1 MSRLSVRVRAT
12 LAATAIV
19 AVALGVA
26 AVVLVGVLKGSLV
39 DSASAEAARRA
50 HGTAVMI
57 TASPGITA
65 SRLAEPLDP
74 DVQVIEEAD
83 LSEAEWRAVL
93 AQPAL
98 PTLPAQSAL
107 PITSGP
113 NISGRDISGPGTAR
127 SDTTQPAAPRTGT
140 ARSGTIGP
148 ATPTPTADR
157 VRPGRETTACSTTG
171 QATTARPTTSQA
183 TTGQARPYGE
193 TATPEDAAWNV
204 TGRVDA
210 VRAERWAPAG
220 SFTVATMPVSTVEGV
235 VLVQARASLEPTSA
249 ALQTLQGLLIPG
261 IPGLL
266 LLVAA
271 LTWLA
276 VGRALAPVSA
286 IRTEM
291 ADITASDL
299 HRRVPVPRS
308 RDEIARLAE
317 TMNRTLDRLELAVDR
332 HKRFVADAAHELRSP
347 LAILRT
353 RLELAPP
360 GPLAAEAL
368 TDVER
373 IQALT
378 SDLLLLARLDAGE
391 PACHGEVDL
400 GQVAAEEA
408 TRSRP
413 RPEIRVGLEVA
424 ADVVVRGSAEELRRL
439 VANLVDNAVRH
450 ADSTVTVRLARDG
463 GGAVLDVRDDG
474 PGIPAEHREAVFDRF
489 TRLDEA
495 RGRDA
500 GGSGL
505 GLAIARDI
513 AVRHGGSLS
522 VVGGGPGAR
531 LRARLP
537 SP

>member
-50 HGTAVMI
+50 YGTADMI
-57 TASPGITA
+57 TASPGIIAGRVTD
-65 SRLAEPLDP
+65 PLDP

-83 LSEAEWRAVL
+83 LSEAEWRAAL
-93 AQPAL
+93 AQPAQ
-98 PTLPAQSAL
+98 AAL

-113 NISGRDISGPGTAR
+113 DTPWTGTTR
-127 SDTTQPAAPRTGT
+127 SDTTRST
-140 ARSGTIGP
+140 ASRG
-148 ATPTPTADR
+148 
-157 VRPGRETTACSTTG
+157 ETTRS
-171 QATTARPTTSQA
+171 
-183 TTGQARPYGE
+183 
-193 TATPEDAAWNV
+193 
-204 TGRVDA
+204 DA
-210 VRAERWAPAG
+210 VRPETTGPAAVHAERWAPAG

-413 RPEIRVGLEVA
+413 RPEIRVELEVA

-495 RGRDA
+495 RDRDA

-513 AVRHGGSLS
+513 AVRHGGGLS
-522 VVGGGPGAR
+522 VVGEGPGAR